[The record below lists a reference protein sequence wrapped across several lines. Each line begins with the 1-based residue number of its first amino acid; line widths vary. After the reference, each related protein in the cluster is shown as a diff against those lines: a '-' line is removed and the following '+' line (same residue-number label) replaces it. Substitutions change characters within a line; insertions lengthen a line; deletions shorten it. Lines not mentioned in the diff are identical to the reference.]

1 MEAPAGFRHIS
12 IKAPIRSL
20 GKLKRGL
27 QARITG
33 GDMPLL
39 IHDHNFDHIT
49 RTFSKGK
56 GLNYKLS
63 DAELHHNC
71 GMGIFGKKAD
81 KFLKKHGAK
90 KIVYDIGTVLKPAA
104 KDLIKYGTDAGVAAL
119 SAYAPEFAPVIQKG
133 GDYVNSKAQAY
144 IDNPEE
150 EQRKYRNFGNAM
162 KKDATGT
169 LIKGVNKSG
178 VGKELLDAGSAY
190 TGEDLNAMYA
200 QAKAYHADPRMLQ
213 EHAIQQASEY
223 SGHEIGAYMDM
234 YNESRNATPRRQ
246 PLTDAFNSYTG
257 QNIGKLD
264 KASMGSYMSNLGLAQ
279 LEEMVQKKRAEMG
292 ERGLDFS
299 GGDSRSM
306 YADSVPDEVIGHG
319 LYGHGLYGQG
329 LLHRGA
335 PRRRR
340 EMSSIGIGG
349 NLIGDNPAL
358 TSKPMS
364 ANFQFGSRLGP
375 AFQQRAH
382 SGRGYGLYGH
392 GLY

>member
-1 MEAPAGFRHIS
+1 MEAPAGFRHIG
-12 IKAPIRSL
+12 IHVAPRSL
-20 GKLKRGL
+20 GKLKKGK
-27 QARITG
+27 QARICG
-33 GDMPLL
+33 GDIPLL

-49 RTFSKGK
+49 RTFVKGK

-81 KFLKKHGAK
+81 KFFKKTGIK
-90 KIVYDIGTVLKPAA
+90 KAVYDAGTILKPAA
-104 KDLIKYGTDAGVAAL
+104 KELIKYGTDAGVAAL
-119 SAYAPEFAPVIQKG
+119 SAYAPEFAPIIQKG

-144 IDNPEE
+144 IDDPEA
-150 EQRKYRNFGNAM
+150 EQAKYRKFGNQL
-162 KKDATGT
+162 KKDPTGT

-223 SGHEIGAYMDM
+223 SGHDIGAYRDM
-234 YNESRNATPRRQ
+234 YNESRNAPPSRQ

-264 KASMGSYMSNLGLAQ
+264 KAAMGTYMSNLGLAQ
-279 LEEMVQKKRAEMG
+279 LEEMVQQKRAEMG

-299 GGDSRSM
+299 GGDSRSQ
-306 YADSVPDEVIGHG
+306 YADEVPDEVMGRNIF
-319 LYGHGLYGQG
+319 GHGLYGQG

-358 TSKPMS
+358 TSKPYS

-375 AFQQRAH
+375 AFQMRAH
-382 SGRGYGLYGH
+382 SGGGLYGH